1 MRTLLAV
8 DGSNLLHRGF
18 HGGRCENAERAA
30 GVALSMLR
38 KAIRHHRPSHCVVAL
53 DGPGPTWRHREYPEY
68 KATRSSSGPSTAE
81 MTDALIPLLNAAG
94 LAHVASAGYEADDV
108 LATLCA
114 RCGMR
119 STAILILSRDS
130 DLLQCA
136 AYAQILWP
144 EKGEDVAMGAPETRT
159 RTGVWPHQI
168 AAWKALCG
176 DSSDNL
182 PRLGAVRET
191 KAGSRLYGFTQK
203 RAAELLCAH
212 ESLDGIY
219 ANLTKCEPAEYGWL
233 HTGRERAY
241 LNLRLATLREDVPLD
256 LDPRATRIPPPDGDY
271 V

>member
-8 DGSNLLHRGF
+8 DGSNLLHRAY
-18 HGGRCENAERAA
+18 HGARCEDVDKAAE
-30 GVALSMLR
+30 VALAMLR
-38 KAIRHHRPSHCVVAL
+38 KAIRRHRPSHCVVAL

-68 KATRSSSGPSTAE
+68 KATRASTGPSTGAMIE
-81 MTDALIPLLNAAG
+81 ALVPLLNAAG
-94 LAHVASAGYEADDV
+94 IAYVASEGYEADDV

-144 EKGEDVAMGAPETRT
+144 ENGSAVVMGAPETKA

-168 AAWKALCG
+168 PAWKALCG
-176 DSSDNL
+176 DTSDNL
-182 PRLGAVRET
+182 PRLGAERET
-191 KAGSRLYGFTQK
+191 KAGSRFYGFTQK
-203 RAAELLCAH
+203 RAAELLSAH

-219 ANLTKCEPAEYGWL
+219 ASIATCGPPEGVWL
-233 HTGRERAY
+233 ESGRERAY
-241 LNLRLATLREDVPLD
+241 LNLRLATLREDAPLD
-256 LDPRATRIPPPDGDY
+256 LDPRATCVRSL

>member
-8 DGSNLLHRGF
+8 DGSNLLHRGY
-18 HGGRCENAERAA
+18 HGARCEDAEKAA
-30 GVALSMLR
+30 EVALAMLR

-53 DGPGPTWRHREYPEY
+53 DGPGPTWRHGEYPEY
-68 KATRSSSGPSTAE
+68 KATRESRGPSTGA
-81 MTDALIPLLNAAG
+81 MTEALKPLLSAAG
-94 LAHVASAGYEADDV
+94 LAYVASEGYEADDV

-119 STAILILSRDS
+119 STGVLILSRDS

-136 AYAQILWP
+136 AFAQILWP
-144 EKGEDVAMGAPETRT
+144 EKGSDVVMGAPETKE

-168 AAWKALCG
+168 PAWKALCG

-182 PRLGAVRET
+182 QRLGAPR
-191 KAGSRLYGFTQK
+191 GSRFYGFTEK
-203 RAAELLCAH
+203 RAAELLTAH

-219 ANLTKCEPAEYGWL
+219 ASLSTCKPDEYGWL
-233 HTGRERAY
+233 ESGRERAY

-256 LDPRATRIPPPDGDY
+256 LDPRATCVRAYG
-271 V
+271 